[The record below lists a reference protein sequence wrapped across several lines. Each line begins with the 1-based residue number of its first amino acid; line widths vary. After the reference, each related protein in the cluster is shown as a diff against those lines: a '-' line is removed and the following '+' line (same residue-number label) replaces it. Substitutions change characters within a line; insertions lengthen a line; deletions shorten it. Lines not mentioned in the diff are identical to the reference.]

1 MRRATS
7 ECGFSRIKE
16 KKESVYITLPQS
28 ANAVVTIRI
37 NIMQRNIDR
46 NTHMKRENSCKDL
59 YSFQDVNTRVREG
72 AKKKK
77 TQLLHLGEVYE
88 LSNDPTGI
96 RSVKLGKKLE
106 RKKK

>member
-1 MRRATS
+1 MNRLGQTIVRRATS

-46 NTHMKRENSCKDL
+46 NTHMKRENSFKDL
-59 YSFQDVNTRVREG
+59 YSFQDVNTRG
-72 AKKKK
+72 KGGSKKK
-77 TQLLHLGEVYE
+77 
-88 LSNDPTGI
+88 
-96 RSVKLGKKLE
+96 
-106 RKKK
+106 